1 MATKPPSQI
10 SKYPADALEAVAYS
24 LVERIPT
31 QEPNDRNRL
40 GYNVWLWLKEGKGTL
55 EQAVKKSGARSEMDI
70 NEIISHISSKMKERE
85 ISAP

>member
-10 SKYPADALEAVAYS
+10 SKYPADALEVVAYS

>member
-10 SKYPADALEAVAYS
+10 TKYPADSLEAVAYS
-24 LVERIPT
+24 LVEGIPT

-55 EQAVKKSGARSEMDI
+55 EQAVKKSVARSEMDI